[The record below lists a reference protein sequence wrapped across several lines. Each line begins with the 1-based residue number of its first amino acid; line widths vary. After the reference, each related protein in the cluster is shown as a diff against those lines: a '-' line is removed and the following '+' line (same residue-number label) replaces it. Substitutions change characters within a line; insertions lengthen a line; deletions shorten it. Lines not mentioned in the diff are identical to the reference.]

1 MVAASAGILLYR
13 LTDAGE
19 PEVWIAHMGGPFWA
33 RKDAAAWSIPKGEFL
48 PGEDPFA
55 AARREF
61 EEEIGVPAPEADYL
75 LLGEFRQAS
84 GKVVTVFAA
93 EADLAVDRVVSNT
106 FELEWPRG
114 SGILREFPE
123 MDDARS
129 VGVDEARLK
138 LVRGQVP
145 VLDALTQLLRAD
157 GRLDEQ

>member
-75 LLGEFRQAS
+75 LLGEFRQSS

-123 MDDARS
+123 MDDARW